1 MEQQTVQLVAILGVL
16 SSFGMAELV
25 QGRFFAP
32 EATREDNRLD
42 IAVTLLFPLIS
53 GGVLVASTA
62 LCAWLMPEQRGALAH
77 WPVWQMLLL
86 LLLADDL
93 TQYFWHRLSHT
104 SFLWPLHR
112 AHHSAAY
119 MSVRI
124 VYRNNAFYY
133 ALMPGLWLSGVLVF
147 MGFGWV
153 YVGYTIVKL
162 TVIIGAHSAVR
173 WDQWLYGYR
182 VLAPLAWV
190 LERTIST
197 PATHFAHH
205 ALTEDDG
212 VGLYTGNF
220 GNLLFLWDVLFGTA
234 HITRRYPGAY
244 GLADDRTHGAEPWL
258 AQFVYPLKHSRRA
271 DTVLGRGP
279 HQPPESTHTTGGRA
293 ARCPLRVDSTALVV
307 EAPATPHLPPV

>member
-1 MEQQTVQLVAILGVL
+1 MEQQTLQLLAILGVL
-16 SSFGMAELV
+16 FSFGVVELV

-53 GGVLVASTA
+53 GGVLAASTA
-62 LCAWLMPEQRGALAH
+62 LCAWLLPEQRGALAH
-77 WPVWQMLLL
+77 WPVWQMLLV

-133 ALMPGLWLSGVLVF
+133 ALMPGLWLSGLLVF

-173 WDQWLYGYR
+173 WDQWLYRYR

-205 ALTEDDG
+205 ALTENDG
-212 VGLYTGNF
+212 VGHYTGNF
-220 GNLLFLWDVLFGTA
+220 GNLLFVWDMLFGTA
-234 HITRRYPGAY
+234 HITRRYPKAY
-244 GLADDRTHGAEPWL
+244 GLADDRAHGSEPWL
-258 AQFVYPLKHSRRA
+258 AQFVYPLKQSRRA
-271 DTVLGRGP
+271 ETVLGRGP
-279 HQPPESTHTTGGRA
+279 HQPPKSTRSAG
-293 ARCPLRVDSTALVV
+293 
-307 EAPATPHLPPV
+307 

>member
-1 MEQQTVQLVAILGVL
+1 MEQQTVQLLAILGVL
-16 SSFGMAELV
+16 FSFGVVELV

-53 GGVLVASTA
+53 GGVLAASTA
-62 LCAWLMPEQRGALAH
+62 LCAWLLPEQRGALAH
-77 WPVWQMLLL
+77 WPVWQMLLV

-93 TQYFWHRLSHT
+93 TQYVWHRLSHT

-133 ALMPGLWLSGVLVF
+133 ALMPGLWLSGFLVF

-173 WDQWLYGYR
+173 WDQWLYRYR

-205 ALTEDDG
+205 ALTENDG
-212 VGLYTGNF
+212 VGHYTGNF
-220 GNLLFLWDVLFGTA
+220 GNLLFVWDMLFGTA
-234 HITRRYPGAY
+234 HITRRYPQAY
-244 GLADDRTHGAEPWL
+244 GLADDRAHGAEPWL
-258 AQFVYPLKHSRRA
+258 AQFVYPLRQSRRA
-271 DTVLGRGP
+271 ETVLGRGP
-279 HQPPESTHTTGGRA
+279 HQPPKSTRSAG
-293 ARCPLRVDSTALVV
+293 
-307 EAPATPHLPPV
+307 